1 MIDIN
6 MLQKNQDFANLPE
19 TYIIFI
25 TEQDVIGKDLPLYRI
40 ERCNIDTNEI
50 IDDGE
55 HIIYVNGACQ
65 DDTPLGKLMQDMA
78 NNDPATMNYSLL
90 AKCVD
95 YYKNSKEGNETMCK
109 AMEDLWNEAM
119 EQGLNEARKASALR
133 MLTNGKLSLEEIAE
147 CSGLTLEEVK
157 KLQNE
162 KSA

>member
-1 MIDIN
+1 
-6 MLQKNQDFANLPE
+6 
-19 TYIIFI
+19 
-25 TEQDVIGKDLPLYRI
+25 
-40 ERCNIDTNEI
+40 
-50 IDDGE
+50 
-55 HIIYVNGACQ
+55 
-65 DDTPLGKLMQDMA
+65 MQDMA

-119 EQGLNEARKASALR
+119 EQGLNEARKASALL